1 MKYKFIKKFSFEFPA
16 EKMCLVLKASR
27 SGYYKWLNH
36 KPRKR
41 EQENKILLDKIKD
54 IDKDHN
60 GLYGSRRIH
69 IELKEFNLFYNL
81 KRIIRLMKSNNI
93 YAKTK
98 KKFKITTNSAHSE
111 PISANLLKRNFVT
124 YAPDM
129 VWVGDI
135 TYVWTMEGWMYLST
149 VIDLFSRKVVGWA
162 MRDNMSTDLII
173 ESFLNAASKRKINMG
188 LIFHSDRGSQ
198 YASKD
203 FKKILNLYQVKQSMS
218 GKGNC
223 YDNAVAESF
232 FHTYKTEEVY
242 FNSYKTKEFALLKT
256 FEYIEAYYNRKRR
269 HSFLGYLSPDN
280 FENQVAGKAA

>member
-1 MKYKFIKKFSFEFPA
+1 MKYIFIKKFSFEFPV

-27 SGYYKWLNH
+27 SRYYKWLNH
-36 KPRKR
+36 KPGKR
-41 EQENKILLDKIKD
+41 EQENKILLNKIKN
-54 IDKDHN
+54 IYKDHR

-69 IELKEFNLFYNL
+69 IELQESDLFYNL
-81 KRIIRLMKSNNI
+81 KRVVRLIKLHNI

-98 KKFKITTNSAHSE
+98 KKFKITTNSVHSE
-111 PISANLLKRNFVT
+111 PISDNLLKRDFVT
-124 YAPDM
+124 YAPNK

-135 TYVWTMEGWMYLST
+135 TYVWTQEGWMYLST
-149 VIDLFSRKVVGWA
+149 IIDLFSRKIVGWA
-162 MRDNMSTDLII
+162 MRANMSTDLIV
-173 ESFLNAASKRKINMG
+173 ESFLNASAKRKINTG

-198 YASKD
+198 YASKE
-203 FKKILNLYQVKQSMS
+203 FRKILNLYQVKQSMS

-242 FNSYKTKEFALLKT
+242 FNIYKTKKVALLQT

-269 HSFLGYLSPDN
+269 HSFIGYLSPEE
-280 FENQVAGKAA
+280 FENQVAEKAA